1 MRGWRVAEPTL
12 MEQFKDWGAWLLAAV
27 LGIRQFW
34 QSREAALDA
43 RIDGRILQSVNPPLM
58 HEMLESIKCTV
69 EKTCSQVEG
78 LTERITNVEA
88 RMPERRH
95 SMIQISKNG
104 HGDQDAATE

>member
-1 MRGWRVAEPTL
+1 VAEPTL
-12 MEQFKDWGAWLLAAV
+12 IEQFKDWGAWLLAGV

-34 QSREAALDA
+34 QSREQAMDA
-43 RIDGRILQSVNPPLM
+43 RIDARILHGVNPPLM

-78 LTERITNVEA
+78 LTERVTNVEA
-88 RMPERRH
+88 RLPERRH

-104 HGDQDAATE
+104 HNEHEATE